1 MRVPAWLRVSVVVLL
16 GLIAPAAGRRVGR
29 LVGDEGLGAAIAAGL
44 YVALLVYTTA
54 PRERSRP
61 RAVLMAVVG
70 GVVVGGLFWYFGR

>member
-44 YVALLVYTTA
+44 YVAF
-54 PRERSRP
+54 
-61 RAVLMAVVG
+61 
-70 GVVVGGLFWYFGR
+70 VVVFA